1 MKDKILL
8 INFSDNFLIEAA
20 KKLNTTNNV
29 YFYGDTKNEND
40 LKIFNNYLNPR
51 DLNFDNLKRKNIRIT
66 KLLTI
71 IQKLK
76 VFFLF
81 CDRVLIKLY
90 L

>member
-1 MKDKILL
+1 MKDKIFL

-51 DLNFDNLKRKNIRIT
+51 DLNFDNLKSEKI
-66 KLLTI
+66 
-71 IQKLK
+71 
-76 VFFLF
+76 F
-81 CDRVLIKLY
+81 
-90 L
+90 